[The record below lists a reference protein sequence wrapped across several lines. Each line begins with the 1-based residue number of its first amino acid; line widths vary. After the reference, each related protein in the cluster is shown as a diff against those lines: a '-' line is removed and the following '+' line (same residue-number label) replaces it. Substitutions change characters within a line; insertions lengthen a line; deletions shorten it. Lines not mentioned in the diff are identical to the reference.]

1 MIPSGRSEM
10 NMETLYQMTANY
22 ISLLQA
28 KVSLL
33 QSLSTFYGVWYSST
47 PKKKISQQ
55 TILQIIWDVK
65 VCSRTKCMYDKFQF
79 VKKF

>member
-1 MIPSGRSEM
+1 M

-47 PKKKISQQ
+47 PKKKNISADY
-55 TILQIIWDVK
+55 IADYLRCK
-65 VCSRTKCMYDKFQF
+65 SMF
-79 VKKF
+79 

>member
-1 MIPSGRSEM
+1 MLSRFSKRGVRNMRRKRRVKLSLTGRRLKQLKRMIPSGCSEM

-33 QSLSTFYGVWYSST
+33 QSLSTFYGA
-47 PKKKISQQ
+47 
-55 TILQIIWDVK
+55 
-65 VCSRTKCMYDKFQF
+65 
-79 VKKF
+79 